1 MQVSKPLKIDGI
13 GPISFVQNNNFKLK
27 VMGKFH
33 LMNLRI
39 VEINQVIVDL
49 M

>member
-13 GPISFVQNNNFKLK
+13 GPTPFVQNNNFKLK

-39 VEINQVIVDL
+39 VEIKQVIVDL